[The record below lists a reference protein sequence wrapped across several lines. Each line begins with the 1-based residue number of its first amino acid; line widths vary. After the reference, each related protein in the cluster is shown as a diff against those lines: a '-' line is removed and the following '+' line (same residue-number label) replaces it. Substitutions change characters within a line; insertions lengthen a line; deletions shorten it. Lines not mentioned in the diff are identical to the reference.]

1 MSSSS
6 FITCPSKKFKSS
18 MIVSCEKVRVDIFF
32 TLLKHVVTF
41 VKAVVV
47 GLFQRKRFIRNFW
60 SPHFSIM
67 YDGVMRR
74 TRTKEE
80 ACRVFNDIYTRE
92 HNRAEELQ
100 KQLDVQTQK
109 RAAFEKMATNL
120 SLEVDRLQQQNGK
133 LQRDTSVAATRAR
146 NTLDQQL
153 QQQLTVE
160 RVTNDALRSQIEAMK
175 YRNTLP
181 QDVIVLQNRVT
192 NLETALKMSQ
202 ENANRV
208 TDLLNNE
215 RKRTAEYQNARINDL
230 LVTKYCRI
238 SSHYKPQNV
247 YMATASTAKNLHTV
261 HKEMERLAQ
270 QRKLQSELGLPPKP
284 NEVEHISTTREYD
297 CQIFYLYSDQLTKL
311 PLNHPLKGKALL
323 FFNQCQHANSI
334 NGLLPYNAS
343 QDDWK
348 IMKIHIDELYAAAFE
363 SRHRYFE
370 EVFMFLSRLLYT
382 LADVDPEFLDHPDTK
397 SAICAFVL
405 LRKVIWFSSMFYND
419 YRKEHAHDYDDVN
432 LNSKLNAVPREVIN
446 LEDDDNENLVA

>member
-1 MSSSS
+1 
-6 FITCPSKKFKSS
+6 
-18 MIVSCEKVRVDIFF
+18 
-32 TLLKHVVTF
+32 
-41 VKAVVV
+41 
-47 GLFQRKRFIRNFW
+47 
-60 SPHFSIM
+60 
-67 YDGVMRR
+67 MRR

-100 KQLDVQTQK
+100 KQLDIQTQK
-109 RAAFEKMATNL
+109 RTAFEKMATNL

-133 LQRDTSVAATRAR
+133 LQRDTSVEATRAR

-238 SSHYKPQNV
+238 SSHYNPQNV

-261 HKEMERLAQ
+261 HKEMERLAIKKW
-270 QRKLQSELGLPPKP
+270 R
-284 NEVEHISTTREYD
+284 D
-297 CQIFYLYSDQLTKL
+297 
-311 PLNHPLKGKALL
+311 
-323 FFNQCQHANSI
+323 
-334 NGLLPYNAS
+334 
-343 QDDWK
+343 
-348 IMKIHIDELYAAAFE
+348 
-363 SRHRYFE
+363 
-370 EVFMFLSRLLYT
+370 
-382 LADVDPEFLDHPDTK
+382 
-397 SAICAFVL
+397 
-405 LRKVIWFSSMFYND
+405 
-419 YRKEHAHDYDDVN
+419 
-432 LNSKLNAVPREVIN
+432 
-446 LEDDDNENLVA
+446 